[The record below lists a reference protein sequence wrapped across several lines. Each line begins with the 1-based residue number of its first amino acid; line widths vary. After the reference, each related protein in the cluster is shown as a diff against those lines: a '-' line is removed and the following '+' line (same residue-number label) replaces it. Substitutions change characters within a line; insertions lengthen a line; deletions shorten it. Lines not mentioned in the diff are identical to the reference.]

1 MFSGMLFAALII
13 LALSILTCMYRVVKG
28 PSMPD
33 RIIALDTIGI
43 NLIAFVAVLSIKM
56 NTQAFLE
63 IILVIGILAF
73 LGTIAFAKYIEKG
86 VVLEHDRDNPDDR

>member
-1 MFSGMLFAALII
+1 MLEGMLTAAAII
-13 LALSILTCMYRVVKG
+13 LSLSILTCMYRVIKG

-43 NLIAFVAVLSIKM
+43 NMIALVAVLCVHMK
-56 NTQAFLE
+56 TQAFLE
-63 IILVIGILAF
+63 LILVVGILAF

-86 VVLEHDRDNPDDR
+86 VVLEHDRDHPDDR